1 MYSKQGLLSL
11 KNFNLKTYSIRIP
24 PLRSNESDI
33 CCSVGDSN
41 HGHSDSIL
49 TQFLPL
55 SNCFHSTPPIM
66 SSWHQ
71 KLLKNQGGFSLCD
84 GLSEKQQKKSF
95 CDFRF
100 CSIVKFPAKRHLIVK
115 FLIFLMIF
123 KSKLILFKN
132 KFFILLR
139 QHVEWF
145 YLYKKSHLYWAHFD
159 SYKALSLNYR
169 IQ

>member
-55 SNCFHSTPPIM
+55 SNCFHSTPPILY
-66 SSWHQ
+66 SQSDYEPAHIYCN
-71 KLLKNQGGFSLCD
+71 KN
-84 GLSEKQQKKSF
+84 
-95 CDFRF
+95 
-100 CSIVKFPAKRHLIVK
+100 INT
-115 FLIFLMIF
+115 
-123 KSKLILFKN
+123 KN
-132 KFFILLR
+132 VAVTTCNAEQI
-139 QHVEWF
+139 
-145 YLYKKSHLYWAHFD
+145 Y
-159 SYKALSLNYR
+159 
-169 IQ
+169 